1 MTENAL
7 VVVFPSIYSQKKLNL
22 LISNI
27 KKILN
32 LENQKF
38 GKISKDGSVIIVEA
52 NDPVFASSAINLLYG
67 VEKIAIAK
75 QIKNDFNSVV
85 SSIAKISGN
94 LLLKEETFLVK
105 VEGESSG
112 YLTKDVELAAT
123 SALIEKLVD
132 QKVKP
137 GTLQKHDK
145 LLYTFLTKS
154 HGYVCIFTDIGCGGI
169 ANNAQNE
176 KIVCCIYDELSAI
189 SCLESIKQG
198 FEVKPIICY
207 RKQSDLMNL
216 VKMLNH
222 ILPRFLDS
230 KIELEFYRVNIKQT
244 SADSYL
250 QFVQVVTE
258 LLLNAAKLSKITK
271 ISLALSP
278 LIFPDSF
285 IDNICKKVFQKGF
298 LPWIPLVGLDKNI
311 FDNAKQVGMSKYIS
325 KIEKLAKTKFNDSFK
340 QKETSSVTNQAIKTK
355 QSVSVKV
362 GPNNIHDIL
371 DSLEIKH

>member
-105 VEGESSG
+105 VEGQSSG

-123 SALIEKLVD
+123 STLIEKLVD

-154 HGYVCIFTDIGCGGI
+154 YGYVCIFTDTGCGGI

-207 RKQSDLMNL
+207 RKESDLMNL
-216 VKMLNH
+216 VKMLNQ
-222 ILPRFLDS
+222 ILPRLLES
-230 KIELEFYRVNIKQT
+230 KIELEFYHVNIKQT

-250 QFVQVVTE
+250 QLVQVVTE

-271 ISLALSP
+271 ISLALSK
-278 LIFPDSF
+278 IFLSSPTSG
-285 IDNICKKVFQKGF
+285 IHG
-298 LPWIPLVGLDKNI
+298 KNP
-311 FDNAKQVGMSKYIS
+311 F
-325 KIEKLAKTKFNDSFK
+325 
-340 QKETSSVTNQAIKTK
+340 
-355 QSVSVKV
+355 
-362 GPNNIHDIL
+362 
-371 DSLEIKH
+371 